1 MARLTKPSRARFSL
15 ATPILILL
23 CLLWLIPTLGL
34 LISSFRTPDD
44 VRNSGW
50 WTIFPHRAWQ
60 VVEVIKPEPSVDR
73 SGVMSFAGASG
84 TFDQLR
90 TGIETSRITS
100 AGWQVCVIRSPS
112 APSWARNTV

>member
-60 VVEVIKPEPSVDR
+60 VVEVI
-73 SGVMSFAGASG
+73 
-84 TFDQLR
+84 
-90 TGIETSRITS
+90 
-100 AGWQVCVIRSPS
+100 
-112 APSWARNTV
+112 